1 MYCYKLIKNK
11 NDEKII
17 DVLPDG
23 HESVGTIILN
33 KNDNSWTYCINMEL
47 KDEECFKEH
56 LVHTYMYLIGLI
68 RDITGI
74 KDPITQTKLPKPSK
88 IENN

>member
-1 MYCYKLIKNK
+1 MYCYRLIKNK

-33 KNDNSWTYCINMEL
+33 KNDNSWTYCVNMEP

-74 KDPITQTKLPKPSK
+74 KDPITQTKPSK
-88 IENN
+88 KNENN

>member
-1 MYCYKLIKNK
+1 
-11 NDEKII
+11 
-17 DVLPDG
+17 
-23 HESVGTIILN
+23 
-33 KNDNSWTYCINMEL
+33 MEP

-74 KDPITQTKLPKPSK
+74 KEPITQTKPSK
-88 IENN
+88 KSENN